1 MYNDKESKEMMKIL
15 SENKKK
21 GQLKNKQLAAAK
33 EKAQD
38 ILTSVWL
45 IVGFFMTIE
54 FISWLV

>member
-1 MYNDKESKEMMKIL
+1 MYEDKESKEMMKIL

-21 GQLKNKQLAAAK
+21 GQLKNKQLAATK